1 MIWEVSLARFKPTTN
16 KGEFNAT
23 SYGEGKELDDLQ
35 SGAEMFVDESISTG
49 LQQANVNPEPVVN
62 ARNIVQ
68 DIKRPTE
75 FPGQDVAGNNIAGLG
90 QSGVMEAN
98 MILRAMYRV
107 LPSKD
112 ILALM
117 DEDILPGG

>member
-23 SYGEGKELDDLQ
+23 SYGESKELDDLQ

-62 ARNIVQ
+62 ARHIVQ
-68 DIKRPTE
+68 DITRPTE
-75 FPGQDVAGNNIAGLG
+75 FPGQDGAGNNIAGLG

>member
-1 MIWEVSLARFKPTTN
+1 MARFKPTTN

-23 SYGEGKELDDLQ
+23 SYGESKELDDLQ

-98 MILRAMYRV
+98 MILRSMYRV

>member
-1 MIWEVSLARFKPTTN
+1 MGRFTAKTN
-16 KGEFNAT
+16 RGEFYST
-23 SYGEGKELDDLQ
+23 SHGESKELDDLQ
-35 SGAEMFVDESISTG
+35 SNAKLFVDESVSTE
-49 LQQANVNPEPVVN
+49 LQQANVNSESVVN

-117 DEDILPGG
+117 DEDIIPGG